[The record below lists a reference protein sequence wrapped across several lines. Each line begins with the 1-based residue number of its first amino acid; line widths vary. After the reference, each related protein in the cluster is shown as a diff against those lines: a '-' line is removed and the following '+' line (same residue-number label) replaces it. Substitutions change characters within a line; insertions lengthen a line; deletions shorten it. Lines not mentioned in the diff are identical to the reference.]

1 MPKLPVLS
9 SKRIIAILEQ
19 NGFRLKRSSGSH
31 FIFGNPI
38 TGRRYSTTSHERSSK
53 RNIALNSQTSWNYK
67 RRNIEPYKEKAMGLR
82 SKKMGHQIITSS
94 SSSSSCQ

>member
-31 FIFGNPI
+31 FIFSNLI
-38 TGRRYSTTSHERSSK
+38 TGR
-53 RNIALNSQTSWNYK
+53 
-67 RRNIEPYKEKAMGLR
+67 KAIVPHHTRDLPKGTLL
-82 SKKMGHQIITSS
+82 SILKQAGITKDEI
-94 SSSSSCQ
+94 